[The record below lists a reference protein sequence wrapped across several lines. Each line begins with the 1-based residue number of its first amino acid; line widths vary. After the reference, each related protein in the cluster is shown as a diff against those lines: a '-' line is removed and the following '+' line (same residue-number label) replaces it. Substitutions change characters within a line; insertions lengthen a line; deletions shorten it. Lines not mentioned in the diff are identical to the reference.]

1 MNNSELREDSCRPYS
16 GLVLYSAHHPRSDAS
31 LASASPKLASLV
43 DENRESPFDGM
54 FVGNVK
60 IPNHSPALRSQQ
72 AY

>member
-1 MNNSELREDSCRPYS
+1 MSSLFWF
-16 GLVLYSAHHPRSDAS
+16 GLVFGTSSLALDAS